1 MSLAA
6 DSNVITAPALGR
18 GSELR
23 LLVFS
28 LLLGTGAQIAVSL
41 SHDGSITGTAISR
54 SVVLALLISVAH
66 VAVRRLAPN
75 ADPLILPVVALL
87 NGLGLAMVG
96 RLDLAVADRAEAFGD
111 KVPSG
116 YAPLQLVWT
125 AIGIAAFVAVLVVV
139 RDHRILARYGYTAAF
154 VGIVL
159 LLLPA
164 ALPASISEVNGARVW
179 IRVSGF
185 SIQPGEFAK
194 LALLIFFASY
204 LVAKRDVLALVSRT
218 FMGIPMPRGRDLGPV
233 IVAWLLSL
241 AVLVVERDLGS
252 SLLFFGIFITLLYVA
267 TERTSWVLIGFGLF
281 VGGAVFAYS
290 SFGHVR
296 SRFDIWLHPF
306 DYPLTSGYQLLQG
319 LFGFATGGVL
329 GTGMGRGQP
338 DIVPFA
344 RTDFIVAAI
353 GEELGLVGVLAVLA
367 AFLLL
372 VARGLRASLT
382 VRDPFGRLVACGLA
396 VSLALQVFV
405 VVGGVMRV
413 IPLTGLTLPFV
424 SYGGSSLVSNYA
436 LVALLLRISHAAR
449 SEAIAE
455 ASVRD
460 AASAQVESRFR

>member
-1 MSLAA
+1 M
-6 DSNVITAPALGR
+6 
-18 GSELR
+18 
-23 LLVFS
+23 
-28 LLLGTGAQIAVSL
+28 
-41 SHDGSITGTAISR
+41 SHDGGITSAAINR
-54 SVVLALLISVAH
+54 TLMLVVLIGIAH

-75 ADPLILPVVALL
+75 ADPLILPIVALL
-87 NGLGLAMVG
+87 NGLGLAVIG
-96 RLDLAVADRAEAFGD
+96 RLDLAVADRASAFGT
-111 KVPSG
+111 KAPTG
-116 YAPLQLVWT
+116 YASLQLVWT
-125 AIGIAAFVAVLVVV
+125 AIGVGGFVVV
-139 RDHRILARYGYTAAF
+139 LLVIRDHRILSRYGYTAAF
-154 VGIVL
+154 AGLVL
-159 LLLPA
+159 LLIPSV
-164 ALPASISEVNGARVW
+164 LPASISEVNGARVW

-194 LALLIFFASY
+194 IALLIFFSTY
-204 LVAKRDVLALVSRT
+204 LVQKRDVLALVSRS
-218 FMGIPMPRGRDLGPV
+218 FMGIAMPRWRDLGPV
-233 IVAWLLSL
+233 VVAWLVSL

-267 TERTSWVLIGFGLF
+267 TERTSWVAIGMVLF
-281 VGGAVFAYS
+281 TAGAFFAYT

-306 DYPLTSGYQLLQG
+306 AFPLGSGYQLVQG

-329 GTGMGRGQP
+329 GTGLGRGQP

-353 GEELGLVGVLAVLA
+353 GEELGLVGLLAVLA

-413 IPLTGLTLPFV
+413 IPLTGLTLPFL
-424 SYGGSSLVSNYA
+424 SYGGSSLVANYA

-455 ASVRD
+455 ASVR
-460 AASAQVESRFR
+460 AAADAQVESRLR